1 MDQSLDD
8 TRGQEHPQG
17 GVLGS
22 LAEALTPFEIHLRET
37 CGLAWATRDNYLRWT
52 RHFLRTRYGE
62 SPIDLTVLGPGDL
75 KQYVTQQA
83 EHLAPATVKLIT
95 ATLRSFLRFLRFQ
108 GSCAGRLVEA
118 VPTVACRQCA
128 GLPKVH
134 TDEQVHHLL
143 ASFDRKTPLGLRDHA
158 MALCLNGLGLRAG
171 EVAGIA
177 LEDIDWR
184 VGTITIARAK
194 PRRARMLPLPV
205 EVGRAVATYL
215 RRGRPHTSERRIFV
229 RHRPPA
235 GPMSARE
242 VCSAIR
248 AGWLRARVDV
258 SSTGTHALRHTMATR
273 LLRSGASL
281 KHIADILG
289 HRHLNATTIYAKVDL
304 ARLEEVALSWPE
316 VRS

>member
-1 MDQSLDD
+1 MGPLSDD
-8 TRGQEHPQG
+8 PRALLGPQG
-17 GVLGS
+17 GVAGGLD
-22 LAEALTPFEIHLRET
+22 EALRPFEIHLRET

-62 SPIDLTVLGPGDL
+62 GSIDLTVLGPGDL
-75 KQYVTQQA
+75 WEYVTQQA
-83 EHLAPATVKLIT
+83 ERLAPATVKLIT

-118 VPTVACRQCA
+118 VPTVACRQHS

-143 ASFDRKTPLGLRDHA
+143 ASFDRKRPVGLRDHA

-171 EVAGIA
+171 EVAGLD

-184 VGTITIARAK
+184 AGTITIARAK
-194 PRRARMLPLPV
+194 ARRARMLPLPV

-215 RRGRPHTSERRIFV
+215 RRGRPQSSERRVFL
-229 RHRPPA
+229 RHRPPV
-235 GPMSARE
+235 GPISARE

-248 AGWLRARVDV
+248 AGWRRAGVDV
-258 SSTGTHALRHTMATR
+258 PSTGAHALRHTIATR

-289 HRHLNATTIYAKVDL
+289 HRHLNTTAIYARVDL
-304 ARLEEVALSWPE
+304 ARLEEVALPWPE
-316 VRS
+316 LRS